1 MTGVSLAYV
10 SARLCGLFAVVA
22 RRDDRGVTSV
32 EYALLATLIAV
43 VISGAVTLLGLN
55 VAAFFAQIAGAF

>member
-1 MTGVSLAYV
+1 MVD
-10 SARLCGLFAVVA
+10 